1 MGESLTEQYRV
12 KDEGPWVVNFFSQG
26 RILTLFEE

>member
-12 KDEGPWVVNFFSQG
+12 KEEGPWVVNFFSQG
-26 RILTLFEE
+26 RNNDGI